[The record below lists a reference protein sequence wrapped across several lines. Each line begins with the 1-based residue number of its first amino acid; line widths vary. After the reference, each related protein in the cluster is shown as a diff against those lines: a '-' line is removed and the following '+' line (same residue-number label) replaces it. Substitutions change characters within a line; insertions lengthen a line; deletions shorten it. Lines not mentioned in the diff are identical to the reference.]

1 MDWSKIIYEIEDKI
15 PLSGSLA
22 TILGVRYQYISDLK
36 TGKTKIPNGEF
47 VLSLIKNLNI
57 NPDWLKGESDEI
69 INLKN
74 TTSSEK
80 PAILQELEKM
90 AKEAAKE
97 TIEEQEQE
105 LIRMKMQLENLIQE
119 REYLKQEER
128 LAKVENRQEEL
139 DKIYREMYDLYYNTP
154 KETKPK
160 RVIRR
165 SMGSKGII
173 TEKQGIL
180 YPDGT
185 FIEDSKLPEE
195 VKEPATLYTAAYEE
209 PEETVDLPLA
219 QNLAA
224 GIPVE
229 ASDVNDTFPVPK
241 KLIPNKRKK
250 YCVAKIKG
258 SSMTEA
264 GIENGS
270 CVLLEYTDQP
280 IDGEIMVVSYNSNTT
295 LKLLH
300 QNIKGEWELLYRD
313 GSGAKIELKDGDW
326 EVKGRFVAVL
336 PKKRQ

>member
-1 MDWSKIIYEIEDKI
+1 MDIYKRFTYLREQRGLNKSAYAKFLSITPSEISDIENGEIEPSKRI
-15 PLSGSLA
+15 
-22 TILGVRYQYISDLK
+22 ISRLVEK
-36 TGKTKIPNGEF
+36 Q
-47 VLSLIKNLNI
+47 NI
-57 NPDWLKGESDEI
+57 NAGWLLTGLGEPFLKEEI
-69 INLKN
+69 
-74 TTSSEK
+74 EPPK
-80 PAILQELEKM
+80 PAILQELEKT
-90 AKEAAKE
+90 AVEATAQKFAE
-97 TIEEQEQE
+97 H
-105 LIRMKMQLENLIQE
+105 
-119 REYLKQEER
+119 
-128 LAKVENRQEEL
+128 ENRFTEIEAEL
-139 DKIYREMYDLYYNTP
+139 REPRSLYEQKFKNEP
-154 KETKPK
+154 P
-160 RVIRR
+160 
-165 SMGSKGII
+165 
-173 TEKQGIL
+173 Q
-180 YPDGT
+180 PD
-185 FIEDSKLPEE
+185 S
-195 VKEPATLYTAAYEE
+195 VSEPAPLYTADYEE
-209 PEETVDLPLA
+209 PEKTVDLPLA

-280 IDGEIMVVSYNSNTT
+280 IDGEIMVVSYNSTTT

>member
-1 MDWSKIIYEIEDKI
+1 MENLQKIIGNRLKYIRERYFKLNQTTFALDLNTNQTTLSKYENGSTALPDDIKFI
-15 PLSGSLA
+15 LSEKGINVHWLLTGEGEPFLKEGS
-22 TILGVRYQYISDLK
+22 
-36 TGKTKIPNGEF
+36 E
-47 VLSLIKNLNI
+47 
-57 NPDWLKGESDEI
+57 
-69 INLKN
+69 
-74 TTSSEK
+74 SEK
-80 PAILQELEKM
+80 PAILQELEKT
-90 AKEAAKE
+90 AVEATAQKFAE
-97 TIEEQEQE
+97 H
-105 LIRMKMQLENLIQE
+105 
-119 REYLKQEER
+119 
-128 LAKVENRQEEL
+128 ENRFTEIEAEL
-139 DKIYREMYDLYYNTP
+139 RELRSLYEQKFKNEP
-154 KETKPK
+154 P
-160 RVIRR
+160 
-165 SMGSKGII
+165 
-173 TEKQGIL
+173 Q
-180 YPDGT
+180 PD
-185 FIEDSKLPEE
+185 S
-195 VKEPATLYTAAYEE
+195 VSEPAPSYTAAYEE

-241 KLIPNKRKK
+241 KLIPNKREK

-280 IDGEIMVVSYNSNTT
+280 IDGDIMVVSYNSNTT

-300 QNIKGEWELLYRD
+300 QNIKGEWELLYQD

>member
-105 LIRMKMQLENLIQE
+105 FIRMKMQLENLIQE

-195 VKEPATLYTAAYEE
+195 VKEPAPLYTADYEE

-280 IDGEIMVVSYNSNTT
+280 IDGDIMVVSYNSNTT

-300 QNIKGEWELLYRD
+300 QNIKGEWELLYQD

>member
-105 LIRMKMQLENLIQE
+105 LIRMKMQLENLLQE

-139 DKIYREMYDLYYNTP
+139 DKINREMYDLYYNTP

-185 FIEDSKLPEE
+185 FIEDSKVPEE
-195 VKEPATLYTAAYEE
+195 VKEPAPLYTAAYEE

-300 QNIKGEWELLYRD
+300 QNIKGEWELLYQD

>member
-1 MDWSKIIYEIEDKI
+1 MDIYKRFTYLREQRGLNKSAYAKFLSITPSEISDIENGEIEPSKRI
-15 PLSGSLA
+15 
-22 TILGVRYQYISDLK
+22 ISRLVEK
-36 TGKTKIPNGEF
+36 Q
-47 VLSLIKNLNI
+47 NI
-57 NPDWLKGESDEI
+57 NAGWLLTGLGEPFLKDEI
-69 INLKN
+69 DPP
-74 TTSSEK
+74 K
-80 PAILQELEKM
+80 PAILQELENT
-90 AKEAAKE
+90 ALEATAQKFAE
-97 TIEEQEQE
+97 H
-105 LIRMKMQLENLIQE
+105 
-119 REYLKQEER
+119 
-128 LAKVENRQEEL
+128 ENRFTEIEAEL
-139 DKIYREMYDLYYNTP
+139 RELRSLYEQKFKNEP
-154 KETKPK
+154 P
-160 RVIRR
+160 
-165 SMGSKGII
+165 
-173 TEKQGIL
+173 Q
-180 YPDGT
+180 PD
-185 FIEDSKLPEE
+185 S
-195 VKEPATLYTAAYEE
+195 VSEPATLYTAAYEE

-313 GSGAKIELKDGDW
+313 GSGAKIELKNGDW